1 MTSITETMA
10 SGFSEAAGDTAR
22 FLGRKGLFEKPFRL
36 PLSSISIPGLDQN
49 LLENIG
55 QALHEF
61 YRSLDA
67 LYRKSSLDPSLSFV
81 SEMLDSGKPRELV
94 EFGRSKKFRQD
105 LPGILRPD
113 LLITSSGPVL
123 TEMDS
128 VPGGV
133 GLLHALTRSM
143 RDAGGTGV
151 FGGSNGMLSG
161 FASMIRS
168 QQPDPSLAILVSD
181 ESRDY
186 RAEMRYLAECLDAD
200 YFPAACLHPRDIQ
213 FDGDGIFRKDSS
225 GNIIRI
231 NIVYRFFELFDLS
244 NIPKIDILQY
254 FLKGG
259 KLKVT
264 PPFKPWLEEK
274 LGMALW
280 HHHRLGDY
288 WKSEI
293 SEELRDV
300 LDRIIPKTWP
310 LDPSPVPSGAAIVGL
325 EVKGRK
331 LLDFH
336 SLIGL
341 TQKERELII
350 KPSGFSPE
358 SWGSRGVVI
367 GHDLSEE
374 DWNRSVTDAFN
385 AWPVTPHVLQP
396 FVRTALFELSCFD
409 IDTDSVESGLYRVR
423 ACPYYFVRG
432 GKATLGG
439 VLMTA
444 CPQDK
449 KIIHGMTDAILAPGA
464 PVRLEMSL

>member
-1 MTSITETMA
+1 MTSIPEIMA
-10 SGFSEAAGDTAR
+10 PRFPGAADDTAR
-22 FLGRKGLFEKPFRL
+22 FLGKKGLFDKPFRL
-36 PLSSISIPGLDQN
+36 PLSSVSIPGLDQK

-55 QALHEF
+55 QALYEF

-67 LYRKSSLDPSLSFV
+67 LYRKSSLEPSLSFV
-81 SEMLDSGKPRELV
+81 SEMLDRGKPRELI

-113 LLITSSGPVL
+113 LLITASGPVL

-143 RDAGGTGV
+143 QNIGGTGV
-151 FGGSNGMLSG
+151 FGGSDGMIAG

-168 QQPDPSLAILVSD
+168 QQPDASLAIIVSD
-181 ESRDY
+181 ESNDY
-186 RAEMRYLAECLDAD
+186 RAEMRYLAECLDAE
-200 YFPAACLHPRDIQ
+200 YFPAACIHPREML
-213 FDGDGIFRKDSS
+213 FDGKGIFRKDSF
-225 GNIIRI
+225 GNEVRI

-254 FLKGG
+254 FVKGG

-280 HHHRLGDY
+280 HHHRLTDY
-288 WKSEI
+288 WNNTVKED
-293 SEELRDV
+293 LRDV

-310 LDPSPVPSGAAIVGL
+310 LDPTPVPSGAAIVGL

-331 LLDFH
+331 LLDFQ

-358 SWGSRGVVI
+358 AWGSRGVVI

-374 DWNRSVTDAFN
+374 DWNRNLSEAFN
-385 AWPVTPHVLQP
+385 AWPVTPHILQP
-396 FVRTALFELSCFD
+396 FVRTSLFEFSCFD
-409 IDTDSVESGLYRVR
+409 VDTDSVESGLYRVR
-423 ACPYYFVRG
+423 ACPYYFVRNE
-432 GKATLGG
+432 KATLGG

-464 PVRLEMSL
+464 PVRLEMSI

>member
-1 MTSITETMA
+1 MTSTTEMMA
-10 SGFSEAAGDTAR
+10 SASPEAAWDTAR

-36 PLSSISIPGLDQN
+36 PLSAISISGLDQV
-49 LLENIG
+49 LLEDIG
-55 QALHEF
+55 QALYEF
-61 YRSLDA
+61 YQALDA
-67 LYRKSSLDPSLSFV
+67 LYRKSSVDPSLSFV
-81 SEMLDSGKPRELV
+81 SEMLDRGKPRELV
-94 EFGRSKKFRQD
+94 EFGRSKKFRHD

-113 LLITSSGPVL
+113 LLITPSGPVL

-143 RDAGGTGV
+143 RDVGGSGV
-151 FGGSNGMLSG
+151 FGGTGGMLSG

-168 QQPDPSLAILVSD
+168 QVPDPSLAILVSD
-181 ESRDY
+181 ESHDY
-186 RAEMRYLAECLDAD
+186 RSEMRYLAECLDAD
-200 YFPAACLHPRDIQ
+200 FFPAACLHPREIS
-213 FDGDGIFRKDSS
+213 FDGEGIFRKDSS
-225 GNIIRI
+225 GNVIRI
-231 NIVYRFFELFDLS
+231 NIIYRFFELFDLP
-244 NIPKIDILQY
+244 NIPKIDIIQY
-254 FLKGG
+254 FVKGG

-280 HHHRLGDY
+280 HHHRLDGY

-293 SEELRDV
+293 SESYRGV
-300 LDRIIPKTWP
+300 LNQIIPKTWP
-310 LDPSPVPSGAAIVGL
+310 LDPTPVPAGAAIVGL
-325 EVKGRK
+325 EVKGRR
-331 LLDFH
+331 LLDFQ
-336 SLIGL
+336 SLVGL

-367 GHDLSEE
+367 GHDLPEE
-374 DWNRSVTDAFN
+374 DWNRSVADAFS
-385 AWPVTPHVLQP
+385 AWPVTPHILQP
-396 FVRTALFELSCFD
+396 FVRTSLFEFSCFD

-432 GKATLGG
+432 GKAILGG
-439 VLMTA
+439 VLITA

>member
-1 MTSITETMA
+1 
-10 SGFSEAAGDTAR
+10 
-22 FLGRKGLFEKPFRL
+22 
-36 PLSSISIPGLDQN
+36 
-49 LLENIG
+49 
-55 QALHEF
+55 
-61 YRSLDA
+61 
-67 LYRKSSLDPSLSFV
+67 
-81 SEMLDSGKPRELV
+81 
-94 EFGRSKKFRQD
+94 
-105 LPGILRPD
+105 
-113 LLITSSGPVL
+113 
-123 TEMDS
+123 MDS

-143 RDAGGTGV
+143 RDAGATGV
-151 FGGSNGMLSG
+151 FGGSDGMLAG

-168 QQPDPSLAILVSD
+168 QRPDPSLAILVSD

-186 RAEMRYLAECLDAD
+186 RAEMVYLSECLDAD

-213 FDGDGIFRKDSS
+213 FDGEGIFRKDPS
-225 GNIIRI
+225 GNVIRI

-254 FLKGG
+254 FVKGG
-259 KLKVT
+259 KLKMT

-280 HHHRLGDY
+280 HHHRLADY

-293 SEELRDV
+293 SDDLRDV

-310 LDPSPVPSGAAIVGL
+310 IDPTPVPSGAAIVGL
-325 EVKGRK
+325 EAKGRK
-331 LLDFH
+331 LPDFQ

-374 DWNRSVTDAFN
+374 DWNRSVKDAFD
-385 AWPVTPHVLQP
+385 AWPVTPHILQP
-396 FVRTALFELSCFD
+396 FVRTSLFELSCFD
-409 IDTDSVESGLYRVR
+409 IDTDSVDSGLYRVR
-423 ACPYYFVRG
+423 ACPYYFVRD
-432 GKATLGG
+432 GKTTLGG

-464 PVRLEMSL
+464 PVRLEMSI

>member
-1 MTSITETMA
+1 MTSNPEMMA
-10 SGFSEAAGDTAR
+10 SGFPGATVDTAR
-22 FLGRKGLFEKPFRL
+22 FLEGKGLFEKPFRL
-36 PLSSISIPGLDQN
+36 PLSTISIPGLDQN

-55 QALHEF
+55 QALFEF
-61 YRSLDA
+61 YRALDA
-67 LYRKSSLDPSLSFV
+67 LYRKSSVEPSLSFV
-81 SEMLDSGKPRELV
+81 AEILDRGKPRELV
-94 EFGRSKKFRQD
+94 EFARSKRFRQD
-105 LPGILRPD
+105 LPGIIRPD
-113 LLITSSGPVL
+113 LLITPAGPVL

-143 RDAGGTGV
+143 RDIGGTGA
-151 FGGSNGMLSG
+151 FGGTDGMLSG

-168 QQPDPSLAILVSD
+168 QRPDPSLVILVSD
-181 ESRDY
+181 ESHDY
-186 RAEMRYLAECLDAD
+186 RAEMHYLSDCLDAD
-200 YFPAACLHPRDIQ
+200 HFPSACLHPRDIQ
-213 FDGDGIFRKDSS
+213 FDGEGIFRRDSS
-225 GNIIRI
+225 GKMIRI
-231 NIVYRFFELFDLS
+231 NIIYRFFELFDLP

-254 FLKGG
+254 FVKGG
-259 KLKVT
+259 KLKLT

-280 HHHRLGDY
+280 HHHRLSDY
-288 WKSEI
+288 WKGAIRDS
-293 SEELRDV
+293 LRDI
-300 LDRIIPKTWP
+300 LDQIIPKTWP
-310 LDPSPVPSGAAIVGL
+310 LDPTPVPSGAAIVGL

-331 LLDFH
+331 LLDFQA
-336 SLIGL
+336 LIGL

-374 DWNRSVTDAFN
+374 DWNRSVMDAFN
-385 AWPVTPHVLQP
+385 AWPLTPHILQP
-396 FVRTALFELSCFD
+396 FVRTSLYEFSCFD
-409 IDTDSVESGLYRVR
+409 IGTDSVESGLYRVR
-423 ACPYYFVRG
+423 ACPYYFVRSE
-432 GKATLGG
+432 KATLGG

-449 KIIHGMTDAILAPGA
+449 KIIHGMSDAILAPGA